1 MIPGGILSPA
11 SSAACINTLL
21 QTAFHTKSFVAWTT
35 RLPRRFQATAMLYTQ
50 KPDFHLPAFGWFCHS
65 AKGPGNLH
73 MGCMR
78 LCLCGWWL
86 TGLSCL
92 CLCGWWLTGLLRL
105 CLCGWWLTGTGLA
118 RLCLCGWWLTGL
130 SRLCLCVCVYI
141 YIYTNRAGFVHNMH

>member
-1 MIPGGILSPA
+1 MLFTIHITLPNWYQYEQTIPMTPGGILSPA

-50 KPDFHLPAFGWFCHS
+50 KPDFHLPGFGWVCHS

-73 MGCMR
+73 MGCI
-78 LCLCGWWL
+78 
-86 TGLSCL
+86 
-92 CLCGWWLTGLLRL
+92 
-105 CLCGWWLTGTGLA
+105 

-130 SRLCLCVCVYI
+130 SRLCLRGWWLCV
-141 YIYTNRAGFVHNMH
+141 YIYTNRAGFVHNMHWIIGENQINELGINLNRS